1 MIQLL
6 WLSLKNFRLLIQF
19 FILSYFTG
27 GETEK
32 IFLFTLLG
40 ELPSIDTGVTYSFYG
55 KASSYRKGSE
65 QAHLLE
71 SNHIEE
77 R

>member
-6 WLSLKNFRLLIQF
+6 WLSEKKIRLFLQFFRL
-19 FILSYFTG
+19 SSFTG

-40 ELPSIDTGVTYSFYG
+40 ELPSIDTGLHILFMG
-55 KASSYRKGSE
+55 K
-65 QAHLLE
+65 LLATE
-71 SNHIEE
+71 KDPSKLID
-77 R
+77 